1 MIRIW
6 LILLLLSVVWRGA
19 VYAQEDPDTV
29 TIEVEETVVDTLQV
43 LDTVYSFDTVYVDHT
58 GPYRSVAFL
67 AGYDFPW
74 VRFPDN
80 MDETVRKQ
88 NVEALSGYAG
98 FSAGGNIRFD
108 WNAWSAET
116 GLHYAYVKQDFIF
129 SKPYFAMDTGYQYF
143 YDSTLMYEVDTIDEY
158 YQMVEGD
165 TITVYVM
172 DSSSYWNVDTTEN
185 ISIDS
190 IPEDSV
196 YACKNYSR
204 RLDIPLI
211 FSVPVWINSNHC
223 LSVQAG
229 MVGSLVFSQEMMY
242 VTEKRIVT
250 KEKQMAFIPSV
261 FLGLSYEQYI
271 GENLGLEVSGNYRR
285 TVFSKLPAFDR
296 IGFHVKLR
304 YYF

>member
-6 LILLLLSVVWRGA
+6 VILVVLLVVWGGT
-19 VYAQEDPDTV
+19 VDAQENPDTV
-29 TIEVEETVVDTLQV
+29 TIEVEQTVVDTVQV
-43 LDTVYSFDTVYVDHT
+43 LDTVYAFDTVYVEHT
-58 GPYRSVAFL
+58 GPFRSVAFL
-67 AGYDFPW
+67 AGYDFPS

-80 MDETVRKQ
+80 MEETVRQQ

-98 FSAGGNIRFD
+98 LTAGGNIRFD
-108 WNAWSAET
+108 WDAWSVET
-116 GLHYAYVKQDFIF
+116 GLQYTYLKQDFIF
-129 SKPYFAMDTGYQYF
+129 PKPYHAIDTGYQYF

-165 TITVYVM
+165 TLTVYVM

-190 IPEDSV
+190 IPKDSV
-196 YACKNYSR
+196 YACKNFCRS
-204 RLDIPLI
+204 LDIPLI

-229 MVGSLVFSQEMMY
+229 MVGSLVFSQKIMY
-242 VTEKRIVT
+242 ITENRIVT
-250 KEKQMAFIPSV
+250 KETQMAFIPSV
-261 FLGLSYEQYI
+261 FLGLSYEWYV